1 MFSLPEN
8 QLASRTVIITVKQL
22 LTHSVEQSV
31 VGPFSTTNK
40 SVKQSVNDSVIQSC
54 LVSRSVIH
62 SNSQHVILSRVLETF
77 GNVVNQ
83 FKDQLVNRLFVQ
95 SYSISQST
103 SQPVN
108 QSRVSKSQL
117 VSQAVSQSVNH
128 LIYLVNHLT
137 IGSVSVSFIQLK
149 VQSVRL

>member
-8 QLASRTVIITVKQL
+8 QLANRTVIITVKQL
-22 LTHSVEQSV
+22 LSHSVEQSV
-31 VGPFSTTNK
+31 VGPISTTNK
-40 SVKQSVNDSVIQSC
+40 LVKQSVNDSVIQSC
-54 LVSRSVIH
+54 LVSRSVIY
-62 SNSQHVILSRVLETF
+62 SNSQHVIFSRVLETF